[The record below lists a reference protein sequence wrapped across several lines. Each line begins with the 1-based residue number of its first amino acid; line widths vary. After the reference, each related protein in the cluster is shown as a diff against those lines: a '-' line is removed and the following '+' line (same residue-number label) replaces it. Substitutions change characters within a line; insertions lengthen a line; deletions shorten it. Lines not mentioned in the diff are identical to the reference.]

1 MAGGL
6 GALGAAAIT
15 AADLDAGD
23 CHECEEKSPVRDSP
37 RGERSGS
44 VSNLES
50 PPIPESEELCP
61 FPSPL
66 LASRAGRVETPV
78 ARSSLL
84 KSKMTSPNVPA
95 RAANR
100 TSLLVRVFMSSELA
114 TFVLNIGRRA

>member
-78 ARSSLL
+78 ARSSLM
-84 KSKMTSPNVPA
+84 KSRMTSPSVPA

-100 TSLLVRVFMSSELA
+100 TSLLVRVFMS
-114 TFVLNIGRRA
+114 